1 MNLTSAGNAAS
12 STTKSAPITLSSLLE
27 EHVIAT
33 PDAVAVEYP
42 YDETTLTY
50 QQLGARANQLAA
62 HLTACGVRPKDHVVV
77 CLPAGADLVITL
89 LAVIRAGAAYVL
101 VDPGHPLERRRL
113 IVRDCAAR
121 AVVAPAEYAAD
132 HEDQGPV
139 TVPLDTLAPYLGQL
153 PTTTPSFAPDPSD
166 TAYVCYTSGTT
177 GTPKGAVIP
186 HRAVLDLVGSTD
198 YVKLTPDD
206 RVAQAANPA
215 FDAVTFEIWAPL
227 VAGACVVGL
236 PKDVVVDPPAF
247 ERAVRD
253 HGVSVLF
260 LTTALFNQ
268 IARERPAAFASLSVL
283 MFGGEA
289 CDPRKVRAVCDAGPP
304 TRLLHVYGPTET
316 TTFATWHEVSRPAD
330 DARTLPI
337 GRPIGA
343 TIAHVLDPEGRPVPP
358 GSVGEL
364 HLGGPC
370 LAAGYLGRPDLTAE
384 RFVDDPFG
392 AVGDRL
398 YRTGDRVVLGTD
410 NAIEFLGRADN
421 QVKLRGFRI
430 ELGEIEA
437 ALTVHPGVADAA
449 VSVHEVAEDDRRL
462 VAHVVPAA
470 AAPEAGE
477 QITQWQEIYE
487 ALYNDAASAEFGEN
501 FAGWNSSYDDL
512 PIPLEQMREW
522 REATVDRV
530 RELGPRRVL
539 EIGVGTGLLLSR
551 LAPECEEYWGTDF
564 SASVIDAL
572 GVQTKADPRL
582 RDRVTLECRAG
593 DDLGGLPTG
602 HFDAIVLN
610 SVVQYFP
617 NLDYLR
623 TVLHGAL
630 SLLAPGGSLFLGDL
644 RNLDLL
650 RCMQAG
656 VTVAQDDGRVD
667 AEGLRRRMEQQARL
681 ETELLLSPAVFIAL
695 AGELPGVRAVD
706 VRVKRGTYHNELT
719 RYRYDVVLGTGQDA
733 LDAGAAPRLVWGDL
747 SGGVTGLEARL
758 RDERPEF
765 LRVADVPNG
774 RIHEDFTAMRDL
786 DTGKRPTAT
795 DGRRDVPDPEELCVL
810 GESLGYR
817 AIITWSADPSHVDI
831 LYVRPQAGQAL
842 GPLAS
847 TCVLPALPDADS
859 GANSPTAFDRTTDLG
874 SVLRG
879 YLQEQLP
886 DYMVPS
892 AFMLL
897 DAMPLTPNG
906 KVDRRA
912 LPVPVFSAARGTPPG
927 TPLEELVRDLFA
939 EVLALPGYQVSAD
952 SNFFTIGGHSLAAAR
967 LMARLRATLGEDP
980 GARAL
985 YEAPTPMLLAARLGD
1000 PRPPH
1005 GGVTCGGSHVLPLRL
1020 TGTLDT
1026 AALDAALDDLSVR
1039 HGMPRVPGTTAEPA
1053 TEADVLAALR
1063 TARQRPVGDADEHL
1077 WSTRLFTLAPDDHLL
1092 VVVLTPG
1099 TADAW
1104 SLPVLASDFATA
1116 YTLRVTGD
1124 TPLREPV
1131 ATPVAEQDRPAPT
1144 DGPVPTALPT
1154 TPAGGDGSSY
1164 GTWRTSVDA
1173 GTHRRFAEGAAEHGT
1188 TLFMLMHAGMA
1199 ALLARLGAGDDIIL
1213 AAQVPNRGEQALRA
1227 AVGPLDRVLSLRTDV
1242 SGDPSF
1248 QTLLHRVRDADL
1260 AAYRQAEPF
1269 RASPG
1274 GVVLAVA
1281 PQAAP
1286 VLEAAGLSVRM
1297 GEPEWPDPAA
1307 ELRLVLTERRSVT
1320 GAAEGIDI
1328 AVTFRRETVGRDT
1341 AASVTEQL
1349 LALLDSAL
1357 GAPGTPVSLLALY
1370 SQETLVRAQRAWN
1383 GPAYEVPDT
1392 TMTRLFAEQAD
1403 GRPDAAALVYAGRT
1417 MGYAALDSCSER
1429 VAERLSEHG
1438 AGPGTVVAVSL
1449 GSPVDFAVAVLA
1461 VAKVGAVCLPLAGD
1475 AGDRDVL
1482 KRLGTTRPALV
1493 VADASVDAGG
1503 VPVLLVGPGS
1513 DELNLL
1519 DPVESTGT
1527 SVRRSSRDE
1536 DEGLALSPHDPVL
1549 MAPAGADHALVGG
1562 ESIVVLATR
1571 NAARRPE
1578 ARAAWLPRMPRPDA
1592 DAAFDLLTALACGRT
1607 LLIPDVDAATDTS
1620 ALADWLRLTAPD
1632 EVWAPAETVA
1642 ALLRDSAGP
1651 AAALGGVRELLVHT
1665 TAGTATGMDAQS
1677 TGAAV
1682 VTRHGAAEAR
1692 LLTESAPGAGDSPL
1706 GDHRVY
1712 ILDAALRPV
1721 PPGATGALY
1730 VAGTGVA
1737 HGYADRPGSS
1747 AERFVPDPFG
1757 APGSRMWR
1765 AVTAARRTADGG
1777 WEALDTPWQDDPFE
1791 DEYATFVVA
1800 VDAEGRHALWP
1811 ASLSVPVGWQV
1822 AHPEDIRELC
1832 LDHVEE
1838 HAAAGRGV

>member
-1 MNLTSAGNAAS
+1 MSDTGNMNLTSVANTAS
-12 STTKSAPITLSSLLE
+12 NIMESAPITLSSLLE
-27 EHVIAT
+27 QHVIAT
-33 PDAVAVEYP
+33 PDAIAVEYP
-42 YDETTLTY
+42 HDEVALTY
-50 QQLGARANQLAA
+50 RQLSRRANQLAA
-62 HLTACGVRPKDHVVV
+62 HLTERGVRPGDHVVV
-77 CLPAGADLVITL
+77 CLPAGADLVVTL

-121 AVVAPAEYAAD
+121 AVVAPAAYTAD
-132 HEDQGPV
+132 HEDQGPAMI
-139 TVPLDTLAPYLGQL
+139 PLDTLAAHLDEL
-153 PTTTPSFAPDPSD
+153 PAATPDFVPDPAA

-198 YVKLTPDD
+198 YVKLKPED

-227 VAGACVVGL
+227 VAGARLVGL
-236 PKDVVVDPPAF
+236 PKDVVVDPLAF

-253 HGVSVLF
+253 HELSVMF

-268 IARERPAAFASLSVL
+268 IARERPAAFAPLSVL

-304 TRLLHVYGPTET
+304 ARLLHVYGPTET

-343 TIAHVLDPEGRPVPP
+343 TVAHVLDAEGRPVPP
-358 GSVGEL
+358 GAVGEL

-370 LAAGYLGRPDLTAE
+370 LATGYLGRPDLTAE

-392 AVGDRL
+392 AAGDRL
-398 YRTGDRVVLGTD
+398 YRTGDRVVLGPGD
-410 NAIEFLGRADN
+410 AIEFLGRADN

-437 ALTVHPGVADAA
+437 ALTAHPGVADAV

-470 AAPEAGE
+470 RASEADE

-487 ALYNDAASAEFGEN
+487 TLYNDAASVEFGEN
-501 FAGWNSSYDDL
+501 FAGWNSSYDHL
-512 PIPLEQMREW
+512 PIPLEEMREW
-522 REATVDRV
+522 RAATVDRI
-530 RELGPRRVL
+530 RELRPRRVL

-551 LAPECEEYWGTDF
+551 LAPQCEEYWGTDF

-572 GVQTKADPRL
+572 RVQIKADPRL
-582 RDRVTLECRAG
+582 RERVTLQCRAG
-593 DDLGGLPTG
+593 DDLGGLPSG
-602 HFDAIVLN
+602 HFDVIVLN

-623 TVLHGAL
+623 TVVHGAL

-656 VTVAQDDGRVD
+656 VAVAQDDGRAD
-667 AEGLRRRMEQQARL
+667 AEGLRRRMEQQTRL
-681 ETELLLSPAVFIAL
+681 ETELLLSPAVFTAL
-695 AGELPGVRAVD
+695 AAEHGGVRAVD

-719 RYRYDVVLGTGQDA
+719 RYRYDAVLTTGDDA
-733 LDAGAAPRLVWGDL
+733 LDVAAAPCLAWDGL
-747 SGGVTGLEARL
+747 PGLEARL
-758 RDERPEF
+758 RDERPDV
-765 LRVADVPNG
+765 LRVTGVPNG
-774 RIHEDFTAMRDL
+774 RIHADFTAMRDL
-786 DTGKRPTAT
+786 DAGKRPTPA
-795 DGRRDVPDPEELCVL
+795 DGRGDAPDPEDLCVL

-817 AIITWSADPSHVDI
+817 AVITWSADPSHVDV
-831 LYVRPQAGQAL
+831 LFVPPQP

-847 TCVLPALPDADS
+847 TCLPPELPDTDD
-859 GANSPTAFDRTTDLG
+859 GANAPTAFDRTADLG

-892 AFMLL
+892 AFMSL
-897 DAMPLTPNG
+897 DAMPLTANG

-939 EVLALPGYQVSAD
+939 EVLALPGYEISAD
-952 SNFFTIGGHSLAAAR
+952 SDFFAVGGHSLAAAR

-985 YEAPTPMLLAARLGD
+985 YEAPTPALLAARLGD

-1005 GGVTCGGSHVLPLRL
+1005 TGVTGDGGHVLPLRL
-1020 TGTLDT
+1020 TGTLHT

-1039 HGMPRVPGTTAEPA
+1039 HGLRRTQSTTAEPA
-1053 TEADVLAALR
+1053 TEADALAALR
-1063 TARQRPVGDADEHL
+1063 AMPIDDADERL

-1092 VVVLTPG
+1092 GVVLHPG
-1099 TADAW
+1099 AADAW
-1104 SLPVLASDFATA
+1104 SLPVLASDLATA
-1116 YTLRVTGD
+1116 YTLRVTGG
-1124 TPLREPV
+1124 TPLRAPV
-1131 ATPVAEQDRPAPT
+1131 TAPAPEQKDQGCPLPA

-1154 TPAGGDGSSY
+1154 TPAGGDGTSY
-1164 GTWRTSVDA
+1164 ETWRTSLDA
-1173 GTHRRFAEGAAEHGT
+1173 AAHRRFTEGAAEHGV
-1188 TLFMLMHAGMA
+1188 TLFMLVHAGVA
-1199 ALLARLGAGDDIIL
+1199 ALLARLGAGDDVVL
-1213 AAQVPNRGEQALRA
+1213 AAQVPSRGEQALRA
-1227 AVGPLDRVLSLRTDV
+1227 AVGPLDRTLSLGTDV

-1248 QTLLHRVRDADL
+1248 RTLLHRVRDADL
-1260 AAYRQAEPF
+1260 AAYRQPEPP
-1269 RASPG
+1269 RAAPG

-1281 PQAAP
+1281 PQTAP
-1286 VLEAAGLSVRM
+1286 VLEAAGLSVRV

-1320 GAAEGIDI
+1320 GAPEGIDL

-1341 AASVTEQL
+1341 AVSLTEQL

-1370 SQETLVRAQRAWN
+1370 SQEALVRAQDAWN
-1383 GPAYEVPDT
+1383 GPAYEVSDT
-1392 TMTRLFAEQAD
+1392 TVTRLFAEQA
-1403 GRPDAAALVYAGRT
+1403 GNRPDAAALVHGGRT
-1417 MGYAALDSCSER
+1417 VSYGVLDSCAER
-1429 VAERLSEHG
+1429 VAERLSGHG
-1438 AGPGTVVAVSL
+1438 VEPGTVVAVSL

-1461 VAKVGAVCLPLAGD
+1461 VVKAGAVCLPLAGD
-1475 AGDRDVL
+1475 AGDRD
-1482 KRLGTTRPALV
+1482 ALNR
-1493 VADASVDAGG
+1493 AALFLTDTATDAGD
-1503 VPVLLVGPGS
+1503 VPVLVVDPQG
-1513 DELNLL
+1513 DEPELL
-1519 DPVESTGT
+1519 KTG
-1527 SVRRSSRDE
+1527 RPSRD
-1536 DEGLALSPHDPVL
+1536 GNAGPVL
-1549 MAPAGADHALVGG
+1549 MAGDVLVGD
-1562 ESIVVLATR
+1562 ESMVVLATR
-1571 NAARRPE
+1571 NAARRPQ
-1578 ARAAWLPRMPRPDA
+1578 ARAAWLPGTPRPAA
-1592 DAAFDLLTALACGRT
+1592 DAVFDLLTALACGRT
-1607 LLIPDVDAATDTS
+1607 LLIPDSGTAMDPS
-1620 ALADWLRLTAPD
+1620 ALAGWLRLTAPD
-1632 EVWAPAETVA
+1632 EVWAPAET
-1642 ALLRDSAGP
+1642 
-1651 AAALGGVRELLVHT
+1651 AAALPHSTGEFLVHT
-1665 TAGTATGMDAQS
+1665 PAARDVRS
-1677 TGAAV
+1677 AV

-1692 LLTESAPGAGDSPL
+1692 LLTESVPGAGGRPL
-1706 GDHRVY
+1706 GEHRVY
-1712 ILDAALRPV
+1712 VLDAELRPV

-1737 HGYADRPGSS
+1737 YGYAGRPGDS

-1777 WEALDTPWQDDPFE
+1777 WEALDAPWQDDPFE

-1800 VDAEGRHALWP
+1800 VDAGGRHALWP
-1811 ASLSVPVGWQV
+1811 AALPVPAGWQV
-1822 AHPEDIRELC
+1822 VHPEDIRELC

-1838 HAAAGRGV
+1838 HASARRGV

>member
-1 MNLTSAGNAAS
+1 ME
-12 STTKSAPITLSSLLE
+12 SAPITLSALLE
-27 EHVIAT
+27 QHVIAT
-33 PDAVAVEYP
+33 PDAIAVEYP

-50 QQLGARANQLAA
+50 RQLGARANQLAA
-62 HLTACGVRPKDHVVV
+62 HLTGNGVRPGDHVVV
-77 CLPAGADLVITL
+77 CLPAGADLVVTL

-121 AVVAPAEYAAD
+121 AVVATAAYTAD

-139 TVPLDTLAPYLGQL
+139 TIPLDTLAAHLDGL
-153 PTTTPSFAPDPSD
+153 PADTPDFAPDPED

-198 YVKLTPDD
+198 YVKLTPGD

-227 VAGACVVGL
+227 VAGARLVGL
-236 PKDVVVDPPAF
+236 PKDVVVDPLAF

-253 HGVSVLF
+253 HELTVMF

-268 IARERPAAFASLSVL
+268 IARERPAAFAPLSVL

-343 TIAHVLDPEGRPVPP
+343 TVAHVLDEEGRPAAP
-358 GSVGEL
+358 GAVGEL

-370 LAAGYLGRPDLTAE
+370 LATGYLGRPDLTAE

-392 AVGDRL
+392 ALGDRL
-398 YRTGDRVVLGTD
+398 YRTGDRVVLGPGD
-410 NAIEFLGRADN
+410 AIEFLGRADN

-437 ALTVHPGVADAA
+437 ALTAHPAVADAA

-470 AAPEAGE
+470 ADAEAGE

-501 FAGWNSSYDDL
+501 FAGWNSSYDHL
-512 PIPLEQMREW
+512 PIPLEEMREW
-522 REATVDRV
+522 RAATVDRI
-530 RELGPRRVL
+530 RELRPRRVL

-551 LAPECEEYWGTDF
+551 LAPQCEEYWGTDF

-582 RDRVTLECRAG
+582 RERVTLQCRAG
-593 DDLGGLPTG
+593 DDLDGLPSG
-602 HFDAIVLN
+602 HFDVIVLN

-623 TVLHGAL
+623 TVVHGTL
-630 SLLAPGGSLFLGDL
+630 SLLVPGGSLFLGDL

-656 VTVAQDDGRVD
+656 VTVAQDDGRAD

-681 ETELLLSPAVFIAL
+681 ETELLLSPAVFTAL
-695 AGELPGVRAVD
+695 AAEHGGVRAVD

-719 RYRYDVVLGTGQDA
+719 RYRYDAVLTLDDA
-733 LDAGAAPRLVWGDL
+733 TDDDTLDVASAPCLAWDGL
-747 SGGVTGLEARL
+747 PGLEARL
-758 RDERPEF
+758 RDERPDV
-765 LRVADVPNG
+765 LRVTGVPNG
-774 RIHEDFTAMRDL
+774 RIHADFTAMRDL
-786 DTGKRPTAT
+786 DAGKRPAPADAQKTA
-795 DGRRDVPDPEELCVL
+795 PDPEDLCVL

-817 AIITWSADPSHVDI
+817 AVITWSAEPSHVDV
-831 LYVRPQAGQAL
+831 LFVPPQA

-847 TCVLPALPDADS
+847 TCLLPELPGTED
-859 GANSPTAFDRTTDLG
+859 GANAPTAFDRTADLG

-892 AFMLL
+892 AFMSL
-897 DAMPLTPNG
+897 DAMPLTANG

-939 EVLALPGYQVSAD
+939 EVLALPGYEISAD
-952 SNFFTIGGHSLAAAR
+952 SDFFAVGGHSLAAAR
-967 LMARLRATLGEDP
+967 LMARLRAVLGEDP

-985 YEAPTPMLLAARLGD
+985 YEAPTPALLAARLGD
-1000 PRPPH
+1000 PRPPRT
-1005 GGVTCGGSHVLPLRL
+1005 GVTGTGDGVYVLPLRL
-1020 TGTLDT
+1020 TGTLHT
-1026 AALDAALDDLSVR
+1026 AALDAALDDLSAR
-1039 HGMPRVPGTTAEPA
+1039 HGLSRTRSTVQGTTTEPV
-1053 TEADVLAALR
+1053 TEPDALAALR
-1063 TARQRPVGDADEHL
+1063 QAAGAADGGADGERL

-1092 VVVLTPG
+1092 GIVLHPG
-1099 TADAW
+1099 AADAW
-1104 SLPVLASDFATA
+1104 SLPVLVSDLATA
-1116 YTLRVTGD
+1116 YTLRVTGG
-1124 TPLREPV
+1124 TPLRDPVTAPAAKQEP
-1131 ATPVAEQDRPAPT
+1131 PT
-1144 DGPVPTALPT
+1144 GGPVPTPLPT
-1154 TPAGGDGSSY
+1154 TPAGGDGDSTAY
-1164 GTWRTSVDA
+1164 DTWRTSLDA
-1173 GTHRRFAEGAAEHGT
+1173 AGHRRFAEGAAEHGV
-1188 TLFMLMHAGMA
+1188 TLFMLVHAGMA
-1199 ALLARLGAGDDIIL
+1199 ALLTRLGAGDDVVL
-1213 AAQVPNRGEQALRA
+1213 AAQVPSRGEQALRG
-1227 AVGPLDRVLSLRTDV
+1227 AVGPLDRTLSLRTDV
-1242 SGDPSF
+1242 CGDPSF
-1248 QTLLHRVRDADL
+1248 RTLLHRVRAADL
-1260 AAYRQAEPF
+1260 AAYRQPEPP
-1269 RASPG
+1269 RAAPG
-1274 GVVLAVA
+1274 GIVLAVA

-1286 VLEAAGLSVRM
+1286 VVEAAGLSVRA

-1320 GAAEGIDI
+1320 GAPEGIDI

-1341 AASVTEQL
+1341 AVSVTGQL

-1370 SQETLVRAQRAWN
+1370 SQEALERAQETWN
-1383 GPAYEVPDT
+1383 GPSYEVPDT
-1392 TMTRLFAEQAD
+1392 TVARLFSEQAD
-1403 GRPDAAALVYAGRT
+1403 RRPDAAALVHGGRT
-1417 MGYAALDSCSER
+1417 VSYGTLDSRAER
-1429 VAERLSEHG
+1429 VAERLSGHG
-1438 AGPGTVVAVSL
+1438 VGPGAVVAVSV
-1449 GSPVDFAVAVLA
+1449 GSPVECAVAVLA
-1461 VAKVGAVCLPLAGD
+1461 VVKAGAVCLPH
-1475 AGDRDVL
+1475 AGDRDALSRADLVL
-1482 KRLGTTRPALV
+1482 
-1493 VADASVDAGG
+1493 ADEAMDAGK
-1503 VPVLLVGPGS
+1503 VPVLGVAPQSGEPEPLDTGRPSREGNSGPVLIAGNVLVG
-1513 DELNLL
+1513 DE
-1519 DPVESTGT
+1519 S
-1527 SVRRSSRDE
+1527 
-1536 DEGLALSPHDPVL
+1536 
-1549 MAPAGADHALVGG
+1549 M
-1562 ESIVVLATR
+1562 VVLATR
-1571 NAARRPE
+1571 TAERRPQ
-1578 ARAAWLPRMPRPDA
+1578 ARAAWLPGTHRPDA
-1592 DAAFDLLTALACGRT
+1592 DAVFDLLTALACGRT
-1607 LLIPDVDAATDTS
+1607 LLVPDAGTATDAS
-1620 ALADWLRLTAPD
+1620 ALAEWLRLTAPD
-1632 EVWAPAETVA
+1632 EVWASAET
-1642 ALLRDSAGP
+1642 
-1651 AAALGGVRELLVHT
+1651 AAALPDFPGEFLVHT
-1665 TAGTATGMDAQS
+1665 SADRADRNVRS
-1677 TGAAV
+1677 AV

-1692 LLTESAPGAGDSPL
+1692 LLTESVPGADGRPL
-1706 GDHRVY
+1706 GERRVY
-1712 ILDAALRPV
+1712 VLDAELRPV
-1721 PPGATGALY
+1721 PPGETGALY
-1730 VAGTGVA
+1730 RAGTGVA
-1737 HGYADRPGSS
+1737 HGYAGRPGDS

-1777 WEALDTPWQDDPFE
+1777 WEALEGPWQDDPFE
-1791 DEYATFVVA
+1791 DEYATFVVV
-1800 VDAEGRHALWP
+1800 VDAGGRHALWP
-1811 ASLSVPVGWQV
+1811 AALPEPAGWQV

-1838 HAAAGRGV
+1838 HASAGRGA